1 MVLDADGRPLGEA
14 RAEKLHKGVLEL
26 VLLEEAPVLLG
37 GLVCLRPAA
46 DPVPPAVPVP
56 EKDARA

>member
-26 VLLEEAPVLLG
+26 VLLEEAPVLG

-46 DPVPPAVPVP
+46 DPVPPTVPVP